1 MKTYLEKIH
10 ESELY
15 ALDQTI
21 KVWKKILDKK
31 EALIK
36 NEASLDTL
44 KFIYANSATMRSSCF
59 LCEHYGT
66 CEDCVLKGC
75 YTGEGIYKNIQKSI
89 ARSDGVML
97 ELWIERLISK
107 CYARIRELTEIYRV
121 KLYLKF
127 DKEILADEKTALIT
141 TIYMYLYLQYHP
153 ETMLQY
159 NSLSDAKQA
168 LFGFAC
174 RWYARC
180 PLCEYYHGCS
190 NGCPLILC
198 GKDFPYGQI
207 CLAYKHRDL
216 HIFEFSCAEIV
227 MRCYRRLEE
236 LEEEND

>member
-31 EALIK
+31 EALIMD
-36 NEASLDTL
+36 EASLDTL
-44 KFIYANSATMRSSCF
+44 KFIFVNSATIRSSCF

-66 CEDCVLKGC
+66 CEDCILKGC
-75 YTGEGIYKNIQKSI
+75 YTGEGIYKNIQNSI
-89 ARSDGVML
+89 TRADGVML

-127 DKEILADEKTALIT
+127 DEEMLTDEKTALIT
-141 TIYMYLYLQYHP
+141 AIYMYLYLQYHP
-153 ETMLQY
+153 EIMLQY
-159 NSLSDAKQA
+159 LTLSNAKQA
-168 LFGFAC
+168 LFAFTKE
-174 RWYARC
+174 WTARC
-180 PLCEYYHGCS
+180 PLCEYYGNCCDV
-190 NGCPLILC
+190 CPLTSCEDYSVYAQLRT
-198 GKDFPYGQI
+198 
-207 CLAYKHRDL
+207 AYTEYDL
-216 HIFEFSCAEIV
+216 HEFESGCATIV
-227 MRCYRRLEE
+227 RLCYNRLEE

>member
-59 LCEHYGT
+59 LCEHYET

-89 ARSDGVML
+89 ARSDCVML

-107 CYARIRELTEIYRV
+107 CYARIREITEIYRV
-121 KLYLKF
+121 ELYLKF
-127 DKEILADEKTALIT
+127 DKEVLDNEKTALIT
-141 TIYMYLYLQYHP
+141 AIYMYIYLQYHP
-153 ETMLQY
+153 EVMLQY
-159 NSLSDAKQA
+159 RTLGNAKQA
-168 LFGFAC
+168 LFAFTKEWIAM
-174 RWYARC
+174 C
-180 PLCEYYHGCS
+180 PLCEYYDCCCGV
-190 NGCPLILC
+190 CPLTSCEDDSVYAQLWT
-198 GKDFPYGQI
+198 
-207 CLAYKHRDL
+207 AYEEHDL
-216 HIFEFSCAEIV
+216 HEFEFGCATIV
-227 MRCYRRLEE
+227 RLCYNRLEE

>member
-59 LCEHYGT
+59 LCEHYET

-75 YTGEGIYKNIQKSI
+75 YTGEGIYKNIQNSI
-89 ARSDGVML
+89 TRADGVML

-107 CYARIRELTEIYRV
+107 CYARIRELTEIYRM

-127 DKEILADEKTALIT
+127 DKGILADEKTALIT
-141 TIYMYLYLQYHP
+141 TIYMYIYLQYHP

-180 PLCEYYHGCS
+180 PLCEYYHSCS

-198 GKDFPYGQI
+198 GRDFPYGQI
-207 CLAYKHRDL
+207 RLAYKHRDL
-216 HIFEFSCAEIV
+216 HIFELGCGEIV

-236 LEEEND
+236 LEEENA

>member
-89 ARSDGVML
+89 ARSDCVML

-121 KLYLKF
+121 ELYLKF
-127 DKEILADEKTALIT
+127 DKEVLGDEKTALIT

-153 ETMLQY
+153 EVMLQHY
-159 NSLSDAKQA
+159 TLGNAKRD
-168 LFGFAC
+168 LFAFVKQWRAM
-174 RWYARC
+174 C
-180 PLCEYYHGCS
+180 PLCEYYDYCCYL
-190 NGCPLILC
+190 CPLVSCRDDSLYAQLWT
-198 GKDFPYGQI
+198 PYEE
-207 CLAYKHRDL
+207 YDL
-216 HIFEFSCAEIV
+216 QEFESGCAKIV
-227 MRCYRRLEE
+227 RRCYNRLEE

>member
-21 KVWKKILDKK
+21 KVWERILLYK
-31 EALIK
+31 EELIK
-36 NEASLDTL
+36 GETTLDRL
-44 KFIYANSATMRSSCF
+44 KFAYANSTAMHGNCI
-59 LCEHYGT
+59 LCEHYGSCT
-66 CEDCVLKGC
+66 DCVLKGC
-75 YTGEGIYKNIQKSI
+75 YTGEAIYKNIQNSI
-89 ARSDGVML
+89 NRADGVML

-107 CYARIRELTEIYRV
+107 CYARIRELTEIYRM

-127 DKEILADEKTALIT
+127 DKGILADEKTALIT

-174 RWYARC
+174 HWYARC

-198 GKDFPYGQI
+198 DRDFPSGQI
-207 CLAYKHRDL
+207 RLAYKHRDL
-216 HIFEFSCAEIV
+216 HIFESGCAEIV
-227 MRCYRRLEE
+227 KLCYNRLEE

>member
-21 KVWKKILDKK
+21 KVWERILLNK

-36 NEASLDTL
+36 GKTTLDTL
-44 KFIYANSATMRSSCF
+44 KFAYANSTVMHGNCI

-89 ARSDGVML
+89 DRADGVML
-97 ELWIERLISK
+97 ELWIERRINK

-127 DKEILADEKTALIT
+127 DKEVLDNEKTALIT
-141 TIYMYLYLQYHP
+141 AIYMYLYLQYHP
-153 ETMLQY
+153 EIMLQY
-159 NSLSDAKQA
+159 SALDKAKRA
-168 LFGFAC
+168 LFAFAAQ
-174 RWYARC
+174 WMAMC
-180 PLCEYYHGCS
+180 PLCEYYNGCD
-190 NGCPLILC
+190 NGCPLISC
-198 GKDFPYGQI
+198 RGDSAYAQI
-207 CLAYKHRDL
+207 WTAYEEHDL
-216 HIFEFSCAEIV
+216 HEFEFGCVTIV
-227 MRCYRRLEE
+227 RLCYNRLEE
-236 LEEEND
+236 LEEENA

>member
-31 EALIK
+31 EALIMGK
-36 NEASLDTL
+36 VSLDTL
-44 KFIYANSATMRSSCF
+44 KFICMNSATIRSSCF

-89 ARSDGVML
+89 AHADGVML

-127 DKEILADEKTALIT
+127 DKDDLVNEKIALIT
-141 TIYMYLYLQYHP
+141 AIGMYLYLKYHP
-153 ETMLQY
+153 EVMLQY
-159 NSLSDAKQA
+159 PTLGNAKQA
-168 LFGFAC
+168 LFAFTKE
-174 RWYARC
+174 WIARC
-180 PLCEYYHGCS
+180 PLCEYYDYCCYV
-190 NGCPLILC
+190 CPLTSCKDDSGYAQLRSAYEECDLQEFESKCDTIIRLC
-198 GKDFPYGQI
+198 YN
-207 CLAYKHRDL
+207 
-216 HIFEFSCAEIV
+216 
-227 MRCYRRLEE
+227 RLE